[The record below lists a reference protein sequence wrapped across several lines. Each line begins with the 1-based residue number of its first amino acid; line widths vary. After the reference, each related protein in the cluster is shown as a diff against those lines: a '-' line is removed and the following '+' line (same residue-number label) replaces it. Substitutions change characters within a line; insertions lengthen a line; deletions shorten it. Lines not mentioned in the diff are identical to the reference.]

1 MTAYIVGYGGERLDK
16 IAKKLLQTERDGTVE
31 ALLKANRRLADLMQ
45 NGVVPEG
52 TAIDPPKDFRATP
65 STTFTLPWE

>member
-1 MTAYIVGYGGERLDK
+1 MAAYIVAYGGERLDR
-16 IAKKLLQTERDGTVE
+16 IAKKLLQTERQGTVE
-31 ALLKANRRLADLMQ
+31 ALLKANPRLADLMQ

-52 TAIDPPKDFRATP
+52 TAIDPPKYFRATP